1 MSLSIVL
8 ADDHQMVRE
17 GLRSLLEYVADF
29 RVVGEAGDGRA
40 VAPLVARLEPDVLV
54 LDLMMPGLN
63 GLDVARLVCSHAPH
77 PAVVVLSMHSNEAYV
92 LETLRRCP
100 GLVSSRTPAATVWYR
115 PSAPSPREAVTS
127 ALR

>member
-63 GLDVARLVCSHAPH
+63 GLDVARLVCSHTPH

-92 LETLRRCP
+92 LETLRA
-100 GLVSSRTPAATVWYR
+100 G
-115 PSAPSPREAVTS
+115 
-127 ALR
+127 ALAYVLTDAGSD